1 MSAPIPEGRWNPIA
15 QRRAVAA
22 ADRPHTWVVVQN
34 RGASYMAGLTPL
46 ARVRHFHAHN
56 AWILWVDGFEWRV
69 TPDMVIARTAPHIRL
84 YTCRSFTTLKEAQ
97 AEAEA
102 IIRAAGATEG
112 DTA

>member
-1 MSAPIPEGRWNPIA
+1 MSAPIPEGRWNPTA

-34 RGASYMAGLTPL
+34 RGASYMAGLIPL

-69 TPDMVIARTAPHIRL
+69 TPDMVIARTAPHIRF
-84 YTCRSFTTLKEAQ
+84 YTCRIFTTLKEAQ

-112 DTA
+112 NSA